1 MARKNN
7 SKSLITSYADFKKRM
22 EERMNDADSLTKPT
36 HFIDP
41 TKSQRKQFTLEEKQA
56 AMRVGIVKNGIM
68 QERKTQA
75 SEIRAKLISLQKEIF
90 TSITTDYDA
99 NKDVDSAMKNNNAK
113 IDELLNLIEELKSV
127 SLSSIVANY
136 YNQLIIQLSHIDLR
150 FVFYDKERALNRTS
164 KLPLSDVAIAKLTK
178 SERAK
183 LIDYLEGE
191 DGDMDSRFKKY
202 FPEYISDITEF
213 VDVKHCL
220 KLNASNYSKI
230 NKEIK
235 TQLKTNINL
244 MIELIKDVPEV
255 MKYLS
260 TTEIQNVA
268 RINIQVL
275 ANAVSYY
282 PEYILLLPTDFFKN
296 CKPSRFFQTI
306 GRSKFEKKA
315 NEYDLM
321 DQICDRF
328 LELDRYFSA
337 PKHATI
343 KYS

>member
-41 TKSQRKQFTLEEKQA
+41 TKSQRKHFTLEEKQA
-56 AMRVGIVKNGIM
+56 AMRVGIAKNGIM

-90 TSITTDYDA
+90 TSITTNYDA
-99 NKDVDSAMKNNNAK
+99 NKDVDSAIKNNSAK
-113 IDELLNLIEELKSV
+113 IEELLNLIEELKSV

-136 YNQLIIQLSHIDLR
+136 YNQLIIQLSRIDLR
-150 FVFYDKERALNRTS
+150 FVFYDKERAINRTRE
-164 KLPLSDVAIAKLTK
+164 LPLSDGSIAKLTK

-183 LIDYLEGE
+183 LIDYLGGE
-191 DGDMDSRFKKY
+191 DMAPRFKKY

-220 KLNASNYSKI
+220 KLNASNYSKL
-230 NKEIK
+230 NSKIK

-244 MIELIKDVPEV
+244 MVELIKDVPGV

-260 TTEIQNVA
+260 TTEMQNVA

-275 ANAVSYY
+275 ANAVYNY

-306 GRSKFEKKA
+306 GRTKFEKKA